1 MATTEEYK
9 NGGNASYTF
18 SIEKIK
24 DQDIKV
30 AIDGGTP
37 LTYTTS
43 NPPANTNEYTVSGTN
58 VIFKQASVSG
68 SSTNGVRIYR
78 ETALEDADSATFVAG
93 SSIRA
98 ADLNNNHRLLRFSA
112 QEKNQQTTTT
122 DIRDGQITSAKI
134 LDGTIVDA
142 DINASA
148 NIQGSKLANDSVSLD
163 KLGSGTLPS
172 DIQVDS
178 NNIATGGFDN
188 RYYTE
193 TELDSGQLDNRY
205 YTETELTSG
214 GVLDSKYYT
223 ETELDAGQLDNR
235 YYTETELNPSANAGA
250 NVLDAR
256 YYTETELAT
265 DGVLDSRYLSQSA
278 ADARY
283 FNISTGDTIKDGDPF
298 PDNDTTIATTAAIN
312 DRIID
317 LVDEVGGFVPIA
329 NETSFPNANPDINN
343 GTGTLVSVPL
353 ANNLT
358 SDSSGVIS
366 IANGTVG
373 NSTVT
378 ITGATPSSTFTQGF
392 GIIVETSA
400 TLNTYTFHRYVPK
413 ATEVTTVASKATEI
427 GLLGTPDAVE
437 DLSILGTTD
446 VVADMAILATTD
458 VVSDLNTLG
467 TADVVADMNTLA
479 VPSVINNLD
488 TVATNVTNV
497 NNVGGSITSV
507 NTAANNLT
515 DINNFGDKYQIAGT
529 DPSTDGGGNAL
540 AEGDL
545 YFNTSTDELRVY
557 NGTTWQGGVTA
568 SGNLAGLGSNTFT
581 GDQGIS
587 NEKELRL
594 FEATG
599 NGTNYLGLKAP
610 SAVTTNTTFTL
621 PDGDGTAGQVLKT
634 NGNGGL
640 SFGTVTSIPTSLYD
654 YTNTSSQVLSAGN
667 GLVEVLGNNKL
678 AFDRDT
684 TNSNKIAFQAPS
696 SQPNDIT
703 FTLPAADGTTGQV
716 LKTDGSGVLSFTD
729 SGSGLV
735 GSSNEKLFVE
745 AENAMDNDFTTTAG
759 NNYVSASP
767 LTFNATLT
775 VVSGST
781 MSFV

>member
-1 MATTEEYK
+1 MAVQTTEEFL
-9 NGGNASYTF
+9 NGGSTTYPIT
-18 SIEKIK
+18 IEYLKTS
-24 DQDIKV
+24 DIKV
-30 AIDGGTP
+30 SIDGATP
-37 LTYTTS
+37 LTHGS
-43 NPPANTNEYTVSGTN
+43 DYTVSGSTVTLTSPAAAGTGN
-58 VIFKQASVSG
+58 VH
-68 SSTNGVRIYR
+68 IYR
-78 ETALEDADSATFVAG
+78 ETDVETPAAVFAAG

-98 ADLNNNHRLLRFSA
+98 TDLNAIHDMARFAAVEHRNDIITA
-112 QEKNQQTTTT
+112 N
-122 DIRDGQITSAKI
+122 IRDGQITSQKI
-134 LDGTIVDA
+134 QDGTIVDA

-172 DIQVDS
+172 DIQVDA
-178 NNIATGGFDN
+178 NNIASGGFDS

-193 TELDSGQLDNRY
+193 TELDAGQLDNRY

-235 YYTETELNPSANAGA
+235 YFTETELNNGQ
-250 NVLDAR
+250 LDNR

-265 DGVLDSRYLSQSA
+265 DGILDSRYLSQSA

-283 FNISTGDTIKDGDPF
+283 FNISTGDTIKDGDVF

-312 DRIID
+312 DRIVDLID
-317 LVDEVGGFVPIA
+317 DVGGFVPIA
-329 NETSFPNANPDINN
+329 NETSFPNANPDVNN

-353 ANNLT
+353 TNNLT

-413 ATEVTTVASKATEI
+413 VTEVTTVASKATEI

-594 FEATG
+594 FEATA

-621 PDGDGTAGQVLKT
+621 PDGDGTAGQVIKT
-634 NGNGGL
+634 DGNGAL
-640 SFGTVTSIPTSLYD
+640 SFSDSFSQNQIFSLYD
-654 YTNTSSQVLSAGN
+654 QHTTPAQRVLVSTEGVTIQGTSTAVS
-667 GLVEVLGNNKL
+667 KL
-678 AFDRDT
+678 MFRDRTT
-684 TNSNKIAFQAPS
+684 TNYLKFKPVDTLAA
-696 SQPNDIT
+696 T
-703 FTLPAADGTTGQV
+703 VEFTLPEADGSSGQV

-729 SGSGLV
+729 AGSGLV

-767 LTFNATLT
+767 LTLNATLT

>member
-1 MATTEEYK
+1 
-9 NGGNASYTF
+9 
-18 SIEKIK
+18 
-24 DQDIKV
+24 
-30 AIDGGTP
+30 
-37 LTYTTS
+37 
-43 NPPANTNEYTVSGTN
+43 
-58 VIFKQASVSG
+58 
-68 SSTNGVRIYR
+68 
-78 ETALEDADSATFVAG
+78 
-93 SSIRA
+93 
-98 ADLNNNHRLLRFSA
+98 
-112 QEKNQQTTTT
+112 
-122 DIRDGQITSAKI
+122 QITSAKI

-163 KLGSGTLPS
+163 KLGSGNLPS
-172 DIQVDS
+172 DIQVDA
-178 NNIATGGFDN
+178 NNISSGGFDS

-193 TELDSGQLDNRY
+193 TELDAGQLDNRY

-235 YYTETELNPSANAGA
+235 YFTETELNNGQ
-250 NVLDAR
+250 LDNR

-265 DGVLDSRYLSQSA
+265 DGILDSRYLSQSA

-283 FNISTGDTIKDGDPF
+283 FNISTGDTIKDGDAF

-317 LVDEVGGFVPIA
+317 LVDDVGGFVPIA
-329 NETSFPNANPDINN
+329 NETSFPNANPDVNN

-353 ANNLT
+353 TNNLT

-392 GIIVETSA
+392 GIIVETTS

-446 VVADMAILATTD
+446 VVADMAVLATTD

-497 NNVGGSITSV
+497 NNVGGSISAVT
-507 NTAANNLT
+507 TAADNLT

-594 FEATG
+594 FEATA
-599 NGTNYLGLKAP
+599 NGTNYLALKAP

-684 TNSNKIAFQAPS
+684 TNANKIAFQAPS

>member
-1 MATTEEYK
+1 MAVQTTEEFLLAGSTTYP
-9 NGGNASYTF
+9 T
-18 SIEKIK
+18 SIEKLK
-24 DQDIKV
+24 DTDLKV
-30 AIDGGTP
+30 NIGGAP
-37 LTYTTS
+37 QTYVTS
-43 NPPANTNEYTVSGTN
+43 SPVAGEYTVTN
-58 VIFKQASVSG
+58 NPTTIVLGAAATGEVH
-68 SSTNGVRIYR
+68 IYR
-78 ETALEDADSATFVAG
+78 ETDVETPAAVFVAG

-98 ADLNNNHRLLRFSA
+98 NDLNAIHDMARFAAVEHRNDIITA
-112 QEKNQQTTTT
+112 N
-122 DIRDGQITSAKI
+122 IRDGQITSQKI
-134 LDGTIVDA
+134 EDGTIVDA

-172 DIQVDS
+172 DITVDS
-178 NNIATGGFDN
+178 NNFDV
-188 RYYTE
+188 T
-193 TELDSGQLDNRY
+193 
-205 YTETELTSG
+205 
-214 GVLDSKYYT
+214 VF
-223 ETELDAGQLDNR
+223 DAR
-235 YYTETELNPSANAGA
+235 YYTETELNNGQLDNQYYTETELDPSASAGA

-256 YYTETELAT
+256 YYTETELSPTANAGANVLDGRYYTETELGT
-265 DGVLDSRYLSQSA
+265 DGVLDSRYLTQSA

-283 FNISTGDTIKDGDPF
+283 FNISTGDTIKDGDVF

-358 SDSSGVIS
+358 SDSNGVIS

-427 GLLGTPDAVE
+427 GLLGTPAAVE

-446 VVADMAILATTD
+446 VVADMAILATPD

-515 DINNFGDKYQIAGT
+515 DINNFGDKYQIASS

-594 FEATG
+594 FEATA
-599 NGTNYLGLKAP
+599 NGTNYVGLKAP
-610 SAVTTNTTFTL
+610 SSVTTNTTFNL
-621 PDGDGTAGQVLKT
+621 PDGDGTNGQVIQT
-634 NGNGGL
+634 DGNGNL
-640 SFGTVTSIPTSLYD
+640 SFGTVTSIPTALYD
-654 YTNTSSQVLSAGN
+654 STNTSSQVISTGS
-667 GLVEVLGNNKL
+667 GLAEVLGNNKL

-684 TNSNKIAFQAPS
+684 TNANKIAFQAPS

-703 FTLPAADGTTGQV
+703 FTLPAADGTSGQV

-729 SGSGLV
+729 AGSGLV

-745 AENAMDNDFTTTAG
+745 AENAMDFDFTTTAG

-767 LTFNATLT
+767 LTLNATLT

>member
-1 MATTEEYK
+1 MAVQTTEEFL
-9 NGGNASYTF
+9 NGGSTTYPIT
-18 SIEKIK
+18 IEYLKTS
-24 DQDIKV
+24 DIKV
-30 AIDGGTP
+30 SIDGATP
-37 LTYTTS
+37 LTHGS
-43 NPPANTNEYTVSGTN
+43 DYTVSGSTVTLTSAAAAGTGN
-58 VIFKQASVSG
+58 VH
-68 SSTNGVRIYR
+68 IYR
-78 ETALEDADSATFVAG
+78 ETDVETPAAVFAAG

-98 ADLNNNHRLLRFSA
+98 SDLNAIHDMARFAAVEHRNNIITA
-112 QEKNQQTTTT
+112 
-122 DIRDGQITSAKI
+122 DIKDGQITSQKI
-134 LDGTIVDA
+134 QDGTIVDA

-172 DIQVDS
+172 DIQIDS
-178 NNIATGGFDN
+178 NNIGSGGFDD

-193 TELDSGQLDNRY
+193 TELDN
-205 YTETELTSG
+205 
-214 GVLDSKYYT
+214 
-223 ETELDAGQLDNR
+223 GQLDNR
-235 YYTETELNPSANAGA
+235 YYTETELNPSASAGA
-250 NVLDAR
+250 NVLDARYFTETELTSGTALDGR

-265 DGVLDSRYLSQSA
+265 DGVLDSRYYTETELDGGALDSRYLSQSA

-317 LVDEVGGFVPIA
+317 LVDDIGGFVPIA
-329 NETSFPNANPDINN
+329 NETSFPNANPDVNN

-358 SDSSGVIS
+358 SDSNGDIS

-378 ITGATPSSTFTQGF
+378 ITGATPNSTFTQGF

-515 DINNFGDKYQIAGT
+515 DINNFGDKYQIASS

-594 FEATG
+594 FEATA
-599 NGTNYLGLKAP
+599 NGTNYLALKAP

-634 NGNGGL
+634 NGNGAL
-640 SFGTVTSIPTSLYD
+640 SFSDSFSQNQIFSLFDQYQTPVQRVLVDTEGVTIQGT
-654 YTNTSSQVLSAGN
+654 SAAVSK
-667 GLVEVLGNNKL
+667 LMFRDRSTANKL
-678 AFDRDT
+678 KFKPVDT
-684 TNSNKIAFQAPS
+684 LAANVE
-696 SQPNDIT
+696 
-703 FTLPAADGTTGQV
+703 FTLPAADGTSGQV

-729 SGSGLV
+729 AGSGLV

-767 LTFNATLT
+767 LTLNATLT